1 MSFLDSIKQS
11 ALELLHATT
20 NALHAQFANSLAQ
33 AGLNVSESDHVDTL
47 MSTAQAASSASATS
61 APNYADHAV
70 ATFTTGMTSAM
81 LNFAQHFL
89 PAQFQGAAASAA
101 TAAAS
106 VASDV
111 AASKPV
117 DVASVGDTITK
128 VAAGVLATAIPGV
141 APIAAA
147 AEPLIEGIE
156 HAFEGGASATQ
167 VATSVAESAAP
178 TIEQVAAS
186 AADKALPGAGELVTG
201 VLGAA
206 EAALGLGSS
215 APAPSN
221 TDSVQPANTQ
231 GV

>member
-11 ALELLHATT
+11 ALDLLHATS

-33 AGLNVSESDHVDTL
+33 AGHPVSESDHVDTL
-47 MSTAQAASSASATS
+47 MSTAQAAGTASLTT

-70 ATFTTGMTSAM
+70 ATFTSGMTAAM

-89 PAQFQGAAASAA
+89 PTKFQGAAA
-101 TAAAS
+101 AAAQAAAG
-106 VASDV
+106 VANDV

-117 DVASVGDTITK
+117 DVASVADTITK
-128 VAAGVLATAIPGV
+128 VAAGALAVAIPGV

-156 HAFEGGASATQ
+156 HAFEGGASVAQ
-167 VATSVAESAAP
+167 VATSVAASAAP
-178 TIEQVAAS
+178 TIAQVAAD
-186 AADKALPGAGELVTG
+186 AADKALPGAGEIVTG

-206 EAALGLGSS
+206 EAAFGLTPA
-215 APAPSN
+215 APAATN
-221 TDSVQPANTQ
+221 TDSVQPANSQ